1 MTRFQKL
8 TLTTVVATYILVVI
22 GAITRG
28 TGSGLGCPDWPLC
41 YGELLPSLGDTAAW
55 IEWSHRTWAAL
66 VGLLVVAVAFV
77 ALRHHRRDRSLV
89 LASLGAVALTGFQAW
104 LGKITVETSNAG
116 EWVTAHLATAMV
128 LLALLMFVAIRSHYP
143 RSLAR
148 GAGSQRLTL
157 VLAFTSASVYALL
170 LFGSHVTATGAALV
184 YLDWPFF
191 RGQLLPLFAADPS
204 VAALQMSHFLHRLVA
219 AIVAVAVGWLPVV
232 AVVGLVAAMVAL
244 VLGLIGRR
252 RARAGAGGAGFATA
266 GIALGA
272 IGMVVGAV
280 GIVITVVLV
289 GAVERYEDPAAN
301 TTTVTSCEVDGRRL
315 EATGTL
321 TNDGDRAASFTVR
334 VELEGDRAEHATRRE
349 RLAEVDDVA
358 PGASATWSAGLLLG
372 DRSPPSDPVCSVVAV
387 HGPLPFGID
396 PGP

>member
-1 MTRFQKL
+1 MANAGWHPDPSGRYELRYHNGARWTGD
-8 TLTTVVATYILVVI
+8 VATNGRRYVDATPASDGGPTLDPPP
-22 GAITRG
+22 R
-28 TGSGLGCPDWPLC
+28 SGG
-41 YGELLPSLGDTAAW
+41 
-55 IEWSHRTWAAL
+55 
-66 VGLLVVAVAFV
+66 
-77 ALRHHRRDRSLV
+77 ALRNRV
-89 LASLGAVALTGFQAW
+89 
-104 LGKITVETSNAG
+104 
-116 EWVTAHLATAMV
+116 ATASMV
-128 LLALLMFVAIRSHYP
+128 L
-143 RSLAR
+143 
-148 GAGSQRLTL
+148 G
-157 VLAFTSASVYALL
+157 
-170 LFGSHVTATGAALV
+170 
-184 YLDWPFF
+184 
-191 RGQLLPLFAADPS
+191 
-204 VAALQMSHFLHRLVA
+204 
-219 AIVAVAVGWLPVV
+219 IVAVAVGWLPVV